1 MVIFVLLAHI
11 YIYQRM
17 DKKTDYLIIGAGII
31 GLAIARE
38 LRSRYPDAEILIIEK
53 EADVAYHSSGRNSGV
68 LHAGFYYSADSLKAK
83 FTRDGNFQMKEYCR
97 QNNLKLNEC
106 KKVVVAQDESEL
118 EALYELDKRGKKN
131 GVDVSIITEEEL
143 KAIDPNAKTFRHALF
158 SPNTATVDPTEVN
171 VAIKNELKK
180 KGVNFIFNDGY
191 KHRKG
196 SDGVMTKNGLVI
208 TAGKIINAAGLYAD
222 KIAKDYNFSKDFT
235 IIPFKGIYLK
245 YTKKDKP
252 IRTNIYPV
260 PNLKNPF
267 LGVHYTITVD
277 GTIKIGPTSIPAFWR
292 ENYKGM
298 NNFKGGEMTNIL
310 GWESRLFLT
319 NAFGFRSLAFE
330 EVRKYNKAFFVGL
343 AAKLV
348 HSIDKS
354 GFTEWSKPGIRAQLM
369 NKKTL
374 ELVQDFVVE
383 GDGSSIHVLNAVSPA
398 FTSSFPFAKWV
409 VENYILNNNSNPLIR
424 NS

>member
-1 MVIFVLLAHI
+1 MMLIFVFLAHI
-11 YIYQRM
+11 YIYQNM
-17 DKKTDYLIIGAGII
+17 NQKADYLIIGAGII

-38 LRSRYPDAEILIIEK
+38 LRSRYPDVEIIIIEK
-53 EADVAYHSSGRNSGV
+53 EPDVAYHSSGRNSGV

-83 FTRDGNFQMKEYCR
+83 FTRDGNIQMKEYCR
-97 QNNLKLNEC
+97 QNHLKLNEC
-106 KKVVVAQDESEL
+106 RKVVVAQNESEL
-118 EALYELDKRGKKN
+118 EPLYELERRGKKN
-131 GVDVSIITEEEL
+131 GVDVTIITEEDL
-143 KAIDPNAKTFRHALF
+143 KAIDPNAKTFKYALF

-171 VAIKNELKK
+171 MAVKHELMS
-180 KGVNFIFNDGY
+180 KGVKFIFNNGY
-191 KHRKG
+191 KCREG
-196 SDGVMTKNGLVI
+196 ATSVITLSGLVI

-222 KIAKDYNFSKDFT
+222 KIARDFNFSQDYT

-252 IRTNIYPV
+252 IKTNIYPV

-277 GTIKIGPTSIPAFWR
+277 GIIKIGPTSIPAFWR

-298 NNFKGGEMTNIL
+298 DNFKGGEMANIL

-330 EVRKYNKAFFVGL
+330 EVRKYNKSFFVDL

-348 HSIDKS
+348 HNIDKS

-369 NKKTL
+369 NKKTM

-383 GDGSSIHVLNAVSPA
+383 SDGTTIHVLNAVSPA

-409 VENYILNNNSNPLIR
+409 VENYVLNQHP
-424 NS
+424 